1 MEKFHMFDDRIYQMT
16 NGVKA
21 ADRII
26 YTVMLNEQKFYH
38 DKGQYYTPSY
48 AHLGQYAGIT
58 RTTVIACMK
67 RLEAHG
73 LIKKTNVASNQ
84 CVIKVYSLDE
94 VPEVLTELT
103 AKEAR
108 KAKLESK
115 VTQSV
120 KKDDPL
126 SQNSLPTESKF
137 FTQSVKI
144 FDTYN
149 NSNNKKELIN
159 NNKEDDFLSLDELND
174 FLSMN
179 ESDLDSEATKEAS
192 KTSDLEEDK
201 ISDVNV
207 DSDHKNTQCPATDDE
222 MDPFDDYLDEESEL
236 TAKEARKAKLE
247 SKVTQSV
254 KKDDPLSQN
263 SLPTE
268 SKFFTQS
275 VKIFDTYN
283 NSNNKKELIN
293 NNKEDDFL
301 SLDELNDFLS
311 MNESDLDSEATKE
324 ASKTSDLEEDK
335 ISDVNVDS
343 DHKNTQCPAT
353 DDEMDPFDDYLDEES
368 EREEAIKKAQRKA
381 EIKSR
386 IEMAKLKN
394 KVNDL
399 DDFDDGDDDDFSFTP
414 KKKVVSENKKQR
426 IKPKMYYAGGGIQ

>member
-58 RTTVIACMK
+58 RTSVIACMK

-159 NNKEDDFLSLDELND
+159 NNKEDDFE
-174 FLSMN
+174 
-179 ESDLDSEATKEAS
+179 
-192 KTSDLEEDK
+192 
-201 ISDVNV
+201 
-207 DSDHKNTQCPATDDE
+207 
-222 MDPFDDYLDEESEL
+222 EESL
-236 TAKEARKAKLE
+236 
-247 SKVTQSV
+247 
-254 KKDDPLSQN
+254 KKGA
-263 SLPTE
+263 SLCDSHE
-268 SKFFTQS
+268 CD
-275 VKIFDTYN
+275 I
-283 NSNNKKELIN
+283 
-293 NNKEDDFL
+293 KEDDFL

-324 ASKTSDLEEDK
+324 TSKTSDLDDLEVSSKKTSKQDK
-335 ISDVNVDS
+335 EISDVNIDS

-368 EREEAIKKAQRKA
+368 EREKAIKRVEKKKRFELARQ
-381 EIKSR
+381 
-386 IEMAKLKN
+386 KN
-394 KVNDL
+394 KVSGL
-399 DDFDDGDDDDFSFTP
+399 DPFDDSDDDDFSFTP
-414 KKKVVSENKKQR
+414 RKKQTQDDKKQK
-426 IKPKMYYAGGGIQ
+426 IKPKMYFAGGGMR

>member
-58 RTTVIACMK
+58 RTSVIACMK

-159 NNKEDDFLSLDELND
+159 NNKEDDFEEESLKKGASLCDSHECDSLDIE
-174 FLSMN
+174 
-179 ESDLDSEATKEAS
+179 EAIKETV
-192 KTSDLEEDK
+192 KTSDLDDLEVSSKKTSKQDK
-201 ISDVNV
+201 EISDVNI

-222 MDPFDDYLDEESEL
+222 LDPFDDYLD
-236 TAKEARKAKLE
+236 
-247 SKVTQSV
+247 
-254 KKDDPLSQN
+254 D
-263 SLPTE
+263 
-268 SKFFTQS
+268 
-275 VKIFDTYN
+275 
-283 NSNNKKELIN
+283 
-293 NNKEDDFL
+293 
-301 SLDELNDFLS
+301 
-311 MNESDLDSEATKE
+311 
-324 ASKTSDLEEDK
+324 EED
-335 ISDVNVDS
+335 
-343 DHKNTQCPAT
+343 P
-353 DDEMDPFDDYLDEES
+353 EE
-368 EREEAIKKAQRKA
+368 ELKREQRKA
-381 EIKSR
+381 EIKER
-386 IEMAKLKN
+386 FRNAKLKN
-394 KVNDL
+394 KVSDL
-399 DDFDDGDDDDFSFTP
+399 DDFDDSDDDFTYRP
-414 KKKVVSENKKQR
+414 KKKTHTDSKKER
-426 IKPKMYYAGGGIQ
+426 IKPKMYFASGGMR

>member
-58 RTTVIACMK
+58 RTSVIACMK

-149 NSNNKKELIN
+149 NSNNKKE
-159 NNKEDDFLSLDELND
+159 DDFEEESLKKGASLCDSHECDSLGIEEAIKEAVKTSD
-174 FLSMN
+174 LD
-179 ESDLDSEATKEAS
+179 DLDSEATKEAI
-192 KTSDLEEDK
+192 KKEDK
-201 ISDVNV
+201 ISDVNI

-222 MDPFDDYLDEESEL
+222 MDPFDDDEE
-236 TAKEARKAKLE
+236 
-247 SKVTQSV
+247 
-254 KKDDPLSQN
+254 
-263 SLPTE
+263 
-268 SKFFTQS
+268 
-275 VKIFDTYN
+275 
-283 NSNNKKELIN
+283 
-293 NNKEDDFL
+293 
-301 SLDELNDFLS
+301 
-311 MNESDLDSEATKE
+311 
-324 ASKTSDLEEDK
+324 
-335 ISDVNVDS
+335 
-343 DHKNTQCPAT
+343 
-353 DDEMDPFDDYLDEES
+353 DEES
-368 EREEAIKKAQRKA
+368 EREKAIKRVEKKKRFELARQ
-381 EIKSR
+381 
-386 IEMAKLKN
+386 KN
-394 KVNDL
+394 KVSGL
-399 DDFDDGDDDDFSFTP
+399 DPFDDSDDDDFSFTP
-414 KKKVVSENKKQR
+414 KKKQTQDDKKQK
-426 IKPKMYYAGGGIQ
+426 IKPKMYFAGGGMC

>member
-58 RTTVIACMK
+58 RTSVIACMK

-159 NNKEDDFLSLDELND
+159 NNKEDDFEEESLKKGASLC
-174 FLSMN
+174 
-179 ESDLDSEATKEAS
+179 DSHECDSLGIEEAIKEAV
-192 KTSDLEEDK
+192 KTSDLDDLEVSSKKTSQPDRE
-201 ISDVNV
+201 ISDVNEV
-207 DSDHKNTQCPATDDE
+207 SDQKDTPCRPESTDDE
-222 MDPFDDYLDEESEL
+222 LPDVDLDDEEDPEEEL
-236 TAKEARKAKLE
+236 K
-247 SKVTQSV
+247 
-254 KKDDPLSQN
+254 
-263 SLPTE
+263 
-268 SKFFTQS
+268 
-275 VKIFDTYN
+275 
-283 NSNNKKELIN
+283 
-293 NNKEDDFL
+293 
-301 SLDELNDFLS
+301 
-311 MNESDLDSEATKE
+311 
-324 ASKTSDLEEDK
+324 
-335 ISDVNVDS
+335 
-343 DHKNTQCPAT
+343 
-353 DDEMDPFDDYLDEES
+353 
-368 EREEAIKKAQRKA
+368 REQHKA
-381 EIKSR
+381 EKR
-386 IEMAKLKN
+386 KRFELAKLKN
-394 KVNDL
+394 KINEL
-399 DDFDDGDDDDFSFTP
+399 DDFDDSDGDDFSFTSRKKTHTEP
-414 KKKVVSENKKQR
+414 KKEKVKVR
-426 IKPKMYYAGGGIQ
+426 RVYGGGMY

>member
-48 AHLGQYAGIT
+48 AHLGQYDGIT
-58 RTTVIACMK
+58 RTSVIACMK

-159 NNKEDDFLSLDELND
+159 NNKEDDFEEESLKKGAPLCDSHECDSLDIE
-174 FLSMN
+174 
-179 ESDLDSEATKEAS
+179 EAIKETV
-192 KTSDLEEDK
+192 KTSDLDDLEVSSKKTSKQDK
-201 ISDVNV
+201 EISDVIAS
-207 DSDHKNTQCPATDDE
+207 SDHKNTQCPATDDE
-222 MDPFDDYLDEESEL
+222 LDPFDDYLD
-236 TAKEARKAKLE
+236 
-247 SKVTQSV
+247 
-254 KKDDPLSQN
+254 D
-263 SLPTE
+263 
-268 SKFFTQS
+268 
-275 VKIFDTYN
+275 
-283 NSNNKKELIN
+283 
-293 NNKEDDFL
+293 
-301 SLDELNDFLS
+301 
-311 MNESDLDSEATKE
+311 
-324 ASKTSDLEEDK
+324 EED
-335 ISDVNVDS
+335 
-343 DHKNTQCPAT
+343 P
-353 DDEMDPFDDYLDEES
+353 EE
-368 EREEAIKKAQRKA
+368 ELKREQRKA

-386 IEMAKLKN
+386 IAMAKQKN
-394 KVNDL
+394 KVSDL
-399 DDFDDGDDDDFSFTP
+399 DDFDDGDDDFTYRP
-414 KKKVVSENKKQR
+414 KKKTHTDSKKEK
-426 IKPKMYYAGGGIQ
+426 IKPKMYFAGGGIK

>member
-58 RTTVIACMK
+58 RTSVIACMK

-159 NNKEDDFLSLDELND
+159 NNKEDDFEEESLKKRASLCDSHECDSLDIE
-174 FLSMN
+174 
-179 ESDLDSEATKEAS
+179 EAIKETV
-192 KTSDLEEDK
+192 KTSDLDDLEVSSKKTSKQDK
-201 ISDVNV
+201 EISDVIAS
-207 DSDHKNTQCPATDDE
+207 SDHKNTQC
-222 MDPFDDYLDEESEL
+222 L
-236 TAKEARKAKLE
+236 
-247 SKVTQSV
+247 
-254 KKDDPLSQN
+254 
-263 SLPTE
+263 
-268 SKFFTQS
+268 
-275 VKIFDTYN
+275 
-283 NSNNKKELIN
+283 
-293 NNKEDDFL
+293 
-301 SLDELNDFLS
+301 
-311 MNESDLDSEATKE
+311 
-324 ASKTSDLEEDK
+324 
-335 ISDVNVDS
+335 
-343 DHKNTQCPAT
+343 AT

-381 EIKSR
+381 KIKAR
-386 IEMAKLKN
+386 IAIAKQKN
-394 KVNDL
+394 KVSDL
-399 DDFDDGDDDDFSFTP
+399 DDFDDSDDDFTYRP
-414 KKKVVSENKKQR
+414 KKKTHTDSKKER
-426 IKPKMYYAGGGIQ
+426 IKPKMYFASGGMR

>member
-58 RTTVIACMK
+58 RTSVIACMK

-108 KAKLESK
+108 KARLESK

-126 SQNSLPTESKF
+126 SQNSLPTELKF

-159 NNKEDDFLSLDELND
+159 NNKEDDFEEESLKKGASLCDSHECDSLDIEEAIKETVKTSDLD
-174 FLSMN
+174 
-179 ESDLDSEATKEAS
+179 DLDSEATKEAV
-192 KTSDLEEDK
+192 KKEDK
-201 ISDVNV
+201 ISDVNEV
-207 DSDHKNTQCPATDDE
+207 SDQQDTPCRLESTDDE
-222 MDPFDDYLDEESEL
+222 LPDVDLDDEEDPEEEL
-236 TAKEARKAKLE
+236 K
-247 SKVTQSV
+247 
-254 KKDDPLSQN
+254 
-263 SLPTE
+263 
-268 SKFFTQS
+268 
-275 VKIFDTYN
+275 
-283 NSNNKKELIN
+283 
-293 NNKEDDFL
+293 
-301 SLDELNDFLS
+301 
-311 MNESDLDSEATKE
+311 
-324 ASKTSDLEEDK
+324 
-335 ISDVNVDS
+335 
-343 DHKNTQCPAT
+343 
-353 DDEMDPFDDYLDEES
+353 
-368 EREEAIKKAQRKA
+368 REQRKA
-381 EIKSR
+381 EIKER
-386 IEMAKLKN
+386 FRKAKLKN
-394 KVNDL
+394 RIDEL
-399 DDFDDGDDDDFSFTP
+399 DDFDDSDDDDFSFTP
-414 KKKVVSENKKQR
+414 KKKTHTEPKKEKVKVRR
-426 IKPKMYYAGGGIQ
+426 IYAGGMR

>member
-58 RTTVIACMK
+58 RTSVIACMK

-108 KAKLESK
+108 KVKLESK
-115 VTQSV
+115 VSQSV

-159 NNKEDDFLSLDELND
+159 NNKEDDFEEESLKKGASLC
-174 FLSMN
+174 
-179 ESDLDSEATKEAS
+179 DSHKRDSLGIEEAIKEAS
-192 KTSDLEEDK
+192 KTSDLDNLEVSPKKTSKQDK
-201 ISDVNV
+201 EISDVIAS
-207 DSDHKNTQCPATDDE
+207 SDHKNTQCPATDDE
-222 MDPFDDYLDEESEL
+222 LPDVDLDDEEDPEEEL
-236 TAKEARKAKLE
+236 K
-247 SKVTQSV
+247 
-254 KKDDPLSQN
+254 
-263 SLPTE
+263 
-268 SKFFTQS
+268 
-275 VKIFDTYN
+275 
-283 NSNNKKELIN
+283 
-293 NNKEDDFL
+293 
-301 SLDELNDFLS
+301 
-311 MNESDLDSEATKE
+311 
-324 ASKTSDLEEDK
+324 
-335 ISDVNVDS
+335 
-343 DHKNTQCPAT
+343 
-353 DDEMDPFDDYLDEES
+353 
-368 EREEAIKKAQRKA
+368 REQRKA
-381 EIKSR
+381 EIKER
-386 IEMAKLKN
+386 FRNAKLKN
-394 KVNDL
+394 KVSDL
-399 DDFDDGDDDDFSFTP
+399 DDFDDSDDDDFSFTP
-414 KKKVVSENKKQR
+414 RKKQTQDDKKQK
-426 IKPKMYYAGGGIQ
+426 IKPKMYFAGGGIKQ

>member
-58 RTTVIACMK
+58 RTSVIACMK

-159 NNKEDDFLSLDELND
+159 NNKEDDFEEESLKKGASLC
-174 FLSMN
+174 
-179 ESDLDSEATKEAS
+179 DSHECDSLGIEEAIKETV
-192 KTSDLEEDK
+192 KTSDLDDLEVSSKKTSKQDK
-201 ISDVNV
+201 EISDVNEV
-207 DSDHKNTQCPATDDE
+207 SDHKNTQCPATDDE
-222 MDPFDDYLDEESEL
+222 LDPFDDYLDE
-236 TAKEARKAKLE
+236 K
-247 SKVTQSV
+247 
-254 KKDDPLSQN
+254 P
-263 SLPTE
+263 
-268 SKFFTQS
+268 
-275 VKIFDTYN
+275 
-283 NSNNKKELIN
+283 
-293 NNKEDDFL
+293 
-301 SLDELNDFLS
+301 
-311 MNESDLDSEATKE
+311 
-324 ASKTSDLEEDK
+324 
-335 ISDVNVDS
+335 
-343 DHKNTQCPAT
+343 
-353 DDEMDPFDDYLDEES
+353 

-386 IEMAKLKN
+386 IKLAKQKN
-394 KVNDL
+394 KVSDL
-399 DDFDDGDDDDFSFTP
+399 DDFDDSDDDFTYRP
-414 KKKVVSENKKQR
+414 KKKTHTDSKKER

>member
-58 RTTVIACMK
+58 RTSVIACMK

-179 ESDLDSEATKEAS
+179 ESDLDSEATKETSKTSDLDDLEVSSKETS

-201 ISDVNV
+201 ISDVNI

-222 MDPFDDYLDEESEL
+222 LDPFDDYLD
-236 TAKEARKAKLE
+236 
-247 SKVTQSV
+247 
-254 KKDDPLSQN
+254 D
-263 SLPTE
+263 
-268 SKFFTQS
+268 
-275 VKIFDTYN
+275 
-283 NSNNKKELIN
+283 
-293 NNKEDDFL
+293 
-301 SLDELNDFLS
+301 
-311 MNESDLDSEATKE
+311 
-324 ASKTSDLEEDK
+324 EED
-335 ISDVNVDS
+335 
-343 DHKNTQCPAT
+343 P
-353 DDEMDPFDDYLDEES
+353 EE
-368 EREEAIKKAQRKA
+368 ELKREQRKA

-386 IEMAKLKN
+386 IEMAKQKN
-394 KVNDL
+394 KVSDL
-399 DDFDDGDDDDFSFTP
+399 DDFDDGDDDFTYRP
-414 KKKVVSENKKQR
+414 KKKTHTEPKKEKVKVR
-426 IKPKMYYAGGGIQ
+426 RVYGGGMF

>member
-58 RTTVIACMK
+58 RTSVIACMK

-159 NNKEDDFLSLDELND
+159 NNKEDDFEEESLKKGASLCDSHECDSLDIE
-174 FLSMN
+174 
-179 ESDLDSEATKEAS
+179 EAIKETV
-192 KTSDLEEDK
+192 KTSDLDDLEVSSKKTSKQDK
-201 ISDVNV
+201 ESSDVIAS
-207 DSDHKNTQCPATDDE
+207 SDHKNTQCPATDDE
-222 MDPFDDYLDEESEL
+222 LDPFDDYLD
-236 TAKEARKAKLE
+236 
-247 SKVTQSV
+247 
-254 KKDDPLSQN
+254 D
-263 SLPTE
+263 
-268 SKFFTQS
+268 
-275 VKIFDTYN
+275 
-283 NSNNKKELIN
+283 
-293 NNKEDDFL
+293 
-301 SLDELNDFLS
+301 
-311 MNESDLDSEATKE
+311 
-324 ASKTSDLEEDK
+324 EED
-335 ISDVNVDS
+335 
-343 DHKNTQCPAT
+343 P
-353 DDEMDPFDDYLDEES
+353 EE
-368 EREEAIKKAQRKA
+368 ELKREQRKA
-381 EIKSR
+381 EIKER
-386 IEMAKLKN
+386 FRNAKLKN
-394 KVNDL
+394 KVSDL
-399 DDFDDGDDDDFSFTP
+399 DDFDDSDDDFTYRP
-414 KKKVVSENKKQR
+414 KKKTHTDSKKER
-426 IKPKMYYAGGGIQ
+426 IKPKMYFAGGGMR

>member
-58 RTTVIACMK
+58 RTSVIACMK

-126 SQNSLPTESKF
+126 SQNFLLSQSKS

-159 NNKEDDFLSLDELND
+159 NNKEDDFEEESLKKGASLC
-174 FLSMN
+174 
-179 ESDLDSEATKEAS
+179 DSHECDSLGIEEAIKETV
-192 KTSDLEEDK
+192 KTSDLDDLEVSSKKTSKQDK
-201 ISDVNV
+201 EISDVNI

-222 MDPFDDYLDEESEL
+222 MDPFDDDEE
-236 TAKEARKAKLE
+236 
-247 SKVTQSV
+247 
-254 KKDDPLSQN
+254 
-263 SLPTE
+263 
-268 SKFFTQS
+268 
-275 VKIFDTYN
+275 
-283 NSNNKKELIN
+283 
-293 NNKEDDFL
+293 
-301 SLDELNDFLS
+301 
-311 MNESDLDSEATKE
+311 
-324 ASKTSDLEEDK
+324 
-335 ISDVNVDS
+335 
-343 DHKNTQCPAT
+343 
-353 DDEMDPFDDYLDEES
+353 DEES
-368 EREEAIKKAQRKA
+368 EREKAIKRVEKKKRFELARQ
-381 EIKSR
+381 
-386 IEMAKLKN
+386 KN
-394 KVNDL
+394 KVSGL
-399 DDFDDGDDDDFSFTP
+399 DPFDDSEDDYYLSP
-414 KKKVVSENKKQR
+414 KKKQTQDDKKQK
-426 IKPKMYYAGGGIQ
+426 IKPKMYFAGGGMR

>member
-58 RTTVIACMK
+58 RTSVIACMK

-126 SQNSLPTESKF
+126 SQNFLPTESKF

-159 NNKEDDFLSLDELND
+159 NNKEDDFEEESLKKGASLCDSHECDSLDIEEAIKETVKTSDLD
-174 FLSMN
+174 
-179 ESDLDSEATKEAS
+179 DLDSEATKEAVKKED
-192 KTSDLEEDK
+192 KTSDVNEVSDQQDTPCRLE
-201 ISDVNV
+201 S
-207 DSDHKNTQCPATDDE
+207 TDDE
-222 MDPFDDYLDEESEL
+222 LPDVDLDDEEDPEEEL
-236 TAKEARKAKLE
+236 K
-247 SKVTQSV
+247 
-254 KKDDPLSQN
+254 
-263 SLPTE
+263 
-268 SKFFTQS
+268 
-275 VKIFDTYN
+275 
-283 NSNNKKELIN
+283 
-293 NNKEDDFL
+293 
-301 SLDELNDFLS
+301 
-311 MNESDLDSEATKE
+311 
-324 ASKTSDLEEDK
+324 
-335 ISDVNVDS
+335 
-343 DHKNTQCPAT
+343 
-353 DDEMDPFDDYLDEES
+353 
-368 EREEAIKKAQRKA
+368 REQRKA
-381 EIKSR
+381 EIKER
-386 IEMAKLKN
+386 FRKAKLKN
-394 KVNDL
+394 RIDEL
-399 DDFDDGDDDDFSFTP
+399 DDFDDSDDDDFSFTP
-414 KKKVVSENKKQR
+414 KKKTHTEPKKEKVKVRR
-426 IKPKMYYAGGGIQ
+426 IYAGGMR

>member
-58 RTTVIACMK
+58 RTSVIACMK

-222 MDPFDDYLDEESEL
+222 MDPFDDDEE
-236 TAKEARKAKLE
+236 
-247 SKVTQSV
+247 
-254 KKDDPLSQN
+254 
-263 SLPTE
+263 
-268 SKFFTQS
+268 
-275 VKIFDTYN
+275 
-283 NSNNKKELIN
+283 
-293 NNKEDDFL
+293 
-301 SLDELNDFLS
+301 
-311 MNESDLDSEATKE
+311 
-324 ASKTSDLEEDK
+324 
-335 ISDVNVDS
+335 
-343 DHKNTQCPAT
+343 
-353 DDEMDPFDDYLDEES
+353 DEES
-368 EREEAIKKAQRKA
+368 EREKAIKRVEKKKRFELARQ
-381 EIKSR
+381 
-386 IEMAKLKN
+386 KN
-394 KVNDL
+394 KVSGL
-399 DDFDDGDDDDFSFTP
+399 DPFDDSEDDYYLSP
-414 KKKVVSENKKQR
+414 KKKQTQDDKKQK
-426 IKPKMYYAGGGIQ
+426 IKPKMYFAGGGMR